1 MFLPLKVGIQFSRSK
16 KKLIMSN
23 FISIASVVGITIGV
37 AALIIGLS
45 AMNGFEREVAHRVV
59 GVMPTIELRSL
70 SGYFDNTSDVIE
82 TLERQDKIKSATPGM
97 VVSAMLNHD
106 NKYRSARVTALDT
119 ANFKNIINLDDFMLD
134 GVRVSDLQ
142 PGKNGYDSPGVIL
155 GKKKKKKLQV
165 KRGDSVELIITKNS
179 SDGALSAPMGLNCK
193 VTGIFKIGG
202 QLDGVL
208 AYVDISSLRKLLGM
222 NDDQSVS
229 IFIDTGSF
237 FHAYE
242 DTTDAVTPI
251 RNSISTPM
259 GIQSWMAQAAPFYR
273 DIQMVRTVMW
283 LALLMVIVVSSFNI
297 ISILIMSVNEK
308 RSEVA
313 ILMSM
318 GYSRKSVLATFV
330 VQGLIMSIYGTVFGV
345 CLGLLIAYNLTEV
358 INFIQ
363 SVTGI
368 TILKSETYFIDFVPT
383 EVRNSDVLL
392 ISLSCILVTLLSTVL
407 PGMKAA
413 YIRPAVE
420 LSGK

>member
-1 MFLPLKVGIQFSRSK
+1 
-16 KKLIMSN
+16 
-23 FISIASVVGITIGV
+23 
-37 AALIIGLS
+37 
-45 AMNGFEREVAHRVV
+45 
-59 GVMPTIELRSL
+59 
-70 SGYFDNTSDVIE
+70 
-82 TLERQDKIKSATPGM
+82 
-97 VVSAMLNHD
+97 
-106 NKYRSARVTALDT
+106 
-119 ANFKNIINLDDFMLD
+119 
-134 GVRVSDLQ
+134 
-142 PGKNGYDSPGVIL
+142 
-155 GKKKKKKLQV
+155 
-165 KRGDSVELIITKNS
+165 
-179 SDGALSAPMGLNCK
+179 
-193 VTGIFKIGG
+193 
-202 QLDGVL
+202 
-208 AYVDISSLRKLLGM
+208 
-222 NDDQSVS
+222 
-229 IFIDTGSF
+229 
-237 FHAYE
+237 
-242 DTTDAVTPI
+242 
-251 RNSISTPM
+251 
-259 GIQSWMAQAAPFYR
+259 
-273 DIQMVRTVMW
+273 
-283 LALLMVIVVSSFNI
+283 
-297 ISILIMSVNEK
+297 MSVNEK